1 MRLHHQGLAG
11 DEVEV
16 YPSVLQVL
24 GVGNALH
31 VPAGQEVG
39 SGNGKGH
46 LSLLVGTQVGEEEGG
61 VAQVFAQIGLLRLWL
76 GGL

>member
-1 MRLHHQGLAG
+1 MGLHHQGLAC
-11 DEVEV
+11 DETAL
-16 YPSVLQVL
+16 YTPVLQVL

-46 LSLLVGTQVGEEEGG
+46 LSLLIG
-61 VAQVFAQIGLLRLWL
+61 V
-76 GGL
+76 